1 MQPKLYLLGLFV
13 SCFVTAHT
21 QQDCI
26 IYFNYKGSITGNTSK
41 IIRIGLPTTI
51 FLKGYVN
58 NKSARAF
65 AIYSLRS
72 PVFNVTGS
80 SHLSADFCLEPE
92 EIIQRVFKS
101 DHKNYPVKIF
111 LLKQNKPR
119 TYISRELHVPI
130 DSIRF
135 SINRDERKIVIH
147 LGKIKL

>member
-1 MQPKLYLLGLFV
+1 MRPKLYLLGLFV
-13 SCFVTAHT
+13 TCYVTAQT
-21 QQDCI
+21 QQDCV
-26 IYFNYKGSITGNTSK
+26 IYFNYKGSIIGNTSK
-41 IIRIGLPTTI
+41 IARIGLPTTI

-65 AIYSLRS
+65 AIYSLRG

-92 EIIQRVFKS
+92 DIIQRVFKS
-101 DHKNYPVKIF
+101 DHKNYPVKLF
-111 LLKQNKPR
+111 LLKKNKPR
-119 TYISRELHVPI
+119 TYSSKEVLVPI

-147 LGKIKL
+147 LGRIKL